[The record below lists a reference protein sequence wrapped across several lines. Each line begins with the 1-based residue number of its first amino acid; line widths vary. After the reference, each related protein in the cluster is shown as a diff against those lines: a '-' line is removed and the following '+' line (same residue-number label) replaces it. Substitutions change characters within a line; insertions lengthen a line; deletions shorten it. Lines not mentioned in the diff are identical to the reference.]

1 MYNSLVLNLNQTAN
15 EMRQHSEFAGHMKML
30 QEMIA
35 EAEEMDK
42 E

>member
-1 MYNSLVLNLNQTAN
+1 VLNLNQTAN
-15 EMRQHSEFAGHMKML
+15 EMRQHAEFAGQMKVL